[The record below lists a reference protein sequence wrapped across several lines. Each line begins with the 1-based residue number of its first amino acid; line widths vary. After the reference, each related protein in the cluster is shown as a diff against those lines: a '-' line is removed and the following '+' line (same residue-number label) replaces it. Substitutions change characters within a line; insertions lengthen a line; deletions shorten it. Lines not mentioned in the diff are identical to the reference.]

1 MIVEPQVIIEII
13 LVSKKIVG
21 KNVAIMITISMHTD
35 IALATP
41 LGSSFQPSD
50 FIIGLFQNFIK

>member
-13 LVSKKIVG
+13 LVSKILFG
-21 KNVAIMITISMHTD
+21 KNIAITITISMHTD
-35 IALATP
+35 ITLAIP

-50 FIIGLFQNFIK
+50 LITGFSQKFI

>member
-13 LVSKKIVG
+13 LVSKILVG
-21 KNVAIMITISMHTD
+21 KNITIIITISMHTD
-35 IALATP
+35 ITLAIP

-50 FIIGLFQNFIK
+50 LIIGYSQKFI